1 MRDYDHVEHP
11 VTALVPIAVAAPP
24 PGIHVPGPSFRPIIA
39 SISLAV
45 IFYGLVFGPWLIAA
59 GVIMLATALLQWL
72 VDARR
77 EYRAVLVADAT
88 GHLPADPVPG
98 YPVKTLGLFVVL
110 LVGAVILQA
119 GILPPKSST
128 ATAGEATA
136 SGAPPS
142 GGPASPG
149 ASGAGGSPAASGAG
163 QGDQAD
169 VSVVA
174 ENIAFVGGTAE
185 GKAPA
190 DKVFT
195 IKFDNRDAGTPH
207 NISIR
212 DGGASGPELWKGE
225 IFPGVDSRVYHVTT
239 PLKAGSYTFICDVHP
254 TMTGTL
260 VVQ

>member
-1 MRDYDHVEHP
+1 
-11 VTALVPIAVAAPP
+11 
-24 PGIHVPGPSFRPIIA
+24 
-39 SISLAV
+39 
-45 IFYGLVFGPWLIAA
+45 
-59 GVIMLATALLQWL
+59 
-72 VDARR
+72 
-77 EYRAVLVADAT
+77 VLVADAT

-128 ATAGEATA
+128 ATAGDATP
-136 SGAPPS
+136 SGA
-142 GGPASPG
+142 PASPG